1 MVQRCPRT
9 AAGLFR
15 TDTTNT
21 QIAVQADGSWSRQDA
36 EGQVSVQADGS
47 WSIQTNAG
55 VQATVDA
62 SGEVTSI
69 VGGEKADLKAPKV
82 PAKPAK
88 AKVNPVKP
96 AQPK

>member
-1 MVQRCPRT
+1 M
-9 AAGLFR
+9 
-15 TDTTNT
+15 
-21 QIAVQADGSWSRQDA
+21 
-36 EGQVSVQADGS
+36 QADGS

-69 VGGEKADLKAPKV
+69 MGGEKSQLQAPKV

>member
-1 MVQRCPRT
+1 M

-21 QIAVQADGSWSRQDA
+21 QIA
-36 EGQVSVQADGS
+36 VQADGS

-88 AKVNPVKP
+88 AKVNPVSPHSPSKLSR
-96 AQPK
+96 ADNGC

>member
-1 MVQRCPRT
+1 M

-15 TDTTNT
+15 TNTTNT

-82 PAKPAK
+82 PAKPAQ